1 MNLIFMWSQARA
13 MWLLIWWSLEIYM
26 VINLRA
32 HEISWGT
39 HKLTRTLTLIKKKNL
54 KTPKTFAYNCI
65 IIIIISCTKSYRFM
79 NYCVLSYIILHIGA
93 VYYFE
98 IFILLLHI
106 LFFPSYIFFL
116 GGRIELKN
124 KGLKYTSWVT

>member
-1 MNLIFMWSQARA
+1 
-13 MWLLIWWSLEIYM
+13 
-26 VINLRA
+26 
-32 HEISWGT
+32 
-39 HKLTRTLTLIKKKNL
+39 
-54 KTPKTFAYNCI
+54 
-65 IIIIISCTKSYRFM
+65 M
-79 NYCVLSYIILHIGA
+79 NYCVLSYLILHTGA

-106 LFFPSYIFFL
+106 LFFPSYMFFL